1 MDFIN
6 IMAYD
11 LNRPPYHHSALF
23 RSELS
28 GDMTA
33 DEGVRAHIESGV
45 PADKIVLGVPF
56 YGHGKKGEY
65 PDFINYRN
73 IDEYD
78 GLKMVY
84 DEKACVPYMVN
95 EDGEYVITFESPQSL
110 RIKCDYINANGLG
123 GIMFW
128 DYSGDTD
135 KSDLLKVL
143 KKHIK

>member
-1 MDFIN
+1 M
-6 IMAYD
+6 
-11 LNRPPYHHSALF
+11 
-23 RSELS
+23 
-28 GDMTA
+28 
-33 DEGVRAHIESGV
+33 